1 MLEVEN
7 VSLLFTWKAVS
18 TDGTSFNEVQG
29 AIMIEV
35 KATLVKKTWQLVL
48 KTKGVMF
55 VSVTG

>member
-1 MLEVEN
+1 MLQVEN

-35 KATLVKKTWQLVL
+35 KATLVKKTVGNLSL
-48 KTKGVMF
+48 K
-55 VSVTG
+55 

>member
-18 TDGTSFNEVQG
+18 ADGTSFNEVQG

-35 KATLVKKTWQLVL
+35 KATSIKKTVGNL
-48 KTKGVMF
+48 
-55 VSVTG
+55 S